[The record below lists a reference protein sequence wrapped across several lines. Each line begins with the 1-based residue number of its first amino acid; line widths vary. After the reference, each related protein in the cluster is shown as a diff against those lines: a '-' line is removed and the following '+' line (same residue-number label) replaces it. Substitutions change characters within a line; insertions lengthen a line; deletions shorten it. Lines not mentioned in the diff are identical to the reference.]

1 MINMPIRT
9 VVFPGHFG
17 SELLFKMAH
26 KLIEGISNDRFPG
39 TGSLHAFCQR
49 TVDSSGNIIANLSFR
64 CGSLPAALDFAV
76 FSCEFGVVSFPSS
89 SYLTFSFWMVFC
101 PSCGTIVFL
110 FKVFNSVFS
119 SGSTFLFPV
128 AFSPFANIFTM
139 AKLAFSPE
147 TIRPFA
153 FMEFRKWL
161 KLFTFRTSSFL
172 KGNHINFVIQIN
184 D

>member
-9 VVFPGHFG
+9 VVSPSHIG
-17 SELLFKMAH
+17 SKLTLKMVHELIKGKA
-26 KLIEGISNDRFPG
+26 NDRFPG
-39 TGSLHAFCQR
+39 TASLYAFCQGS
-49 TVDSSGNIIANLSFR
+49 VDPSGDVIANLSFR
-64 CGSLPAALDFAV
+64 CGSLSSALNFAV